1 MGSQEDPK
9 QLLAL
14 VSVLISNQVEGLQL
28 KEKLVGEYLR
38 CCRHK
43 PLELDK

>member
-1 MGSQEDPK
+1 MRSQEDPE

-28 KEKLVGEYLR
+28 KEKLVGECLGDVCAR
-38 CCRHK
+38 KSCGV
-43 PLELDK
+43 L